1 MQTQGKLLQAKSRNK
16 KKLASASS
24 DCILPP
30 SNSSI
35 NEQAPSLSIST
46 PTPNTTIIET
56 SVVSTQNE
64 IAKTT
69 PASQKRTRLSSGK
82 IFDKD
87 LGIWCLG
94 PNENIKK
101 KKTDRNPFL
110 SASSK
115 KVMETY
121 LFIHCFFKRSRNA
134 RKNFSYDCLIS

>member
-35 NEQAPSLSIST
+35 NEQAPSLSISP

-64 IAKTT
+64 TAKTT

-87 LGIWCLG
+87 LCILCLG
-94 PNENIKK
+94 PDENIKK
-101 KKTDRNPFL
+101 EENQ
-110 SASSK
+110 S
-115 KVMETY
+115 
-121 LFIHCFFKRSRNA
+121 
-134 RKNFSYDCLIS
+134 